1 MFYKLWVSAIERP
14 AVQSNINA
22 EEYKA
27 LPIPLPPLT
36 KQTEIATHISQIRA
50 QAKQLQL
57 EASEVL
63 ATAKAE
69 IERMI
74 LGESAWY
81 LTIA

>member
-27 LPIPLPPLT
+27 LLIHLPPLE
-36 KQTEIATHISQIRA
+36 KQTEIAAHIMQIRT
-50 QAKQLQL
+50 QAKQLQT
-57 EASEVL
+57 EAANLL
-63 ATAKAE
+63 ASAKAD

-74 LGESAWY
+74 LGEVA
-81 LTIA
+81 